1 MFFKKKK
8 NKDFYETIIEMTEQ
22 NKEDL
27 VAVEINKIKNSI
39 KNVALYGGDSLHEYI
54 SAPKGK
60 YEVIKQEIRK
70 LGFKV
75 EESSIKDIY
84 ISWEDGVKAEFESE
98 IISDFFVVLEDT
110 EGCGPK
116 IHALCTTQ
124 DKANKIKNNL
134 VEEMT
139 EECFEAD
146 PKESGLDEKLH
157 KEQITKECEQAFKI
171 IGIKEINRILRKDDV
186 VNAEENCN

>member
-27 VAVEINKIKNSI
+27 AAVDINRIKNSI
-39 KNVALYGGDSLHEYI
+39 KNAALYGRDSLHEYI
-54 SAPKGK
+54 YAPKEK

-98 IISDFFVVLEDT
+98 IINDFFIVLENT
-110 EGCGPK
+110 EGCSPK

-146 PKESGLDEKLH
+146 PKESGLDRSIDYQKI
-157 KEQITKECEQAFKI
+157 KKECEEQIKI
-171 IGIKEINRILRKDDV
+171 IKISQLNTIIGGKTNEI
-186 VNAEENCN
+186 

>member
-8 NKDFYETIIEMTEQ
+8 NKDFFETVIEMTKQ
-22 NKEDL
+22 SREDC
-27 VAVEINKIKNSI
+27 VIDNVNRIKNNI
-39 KNVALYGGDSLHEYI
+39 KNAALSGNNSLHGYI
-54 SAPKGK
+54 YAPKEK

-75 EESSIKDIY
+75 EESFIGDMF
-84 ISWEDGVKAEFESE
+84 ISWEEDGVEAEFESE
-98 IISDFFVVLEDT
+98 ITSDFFVVLEDA
-110 EGCGPK
+110 EGCSPK

-124 DKANKIKNNL
+124 DKTNKIKNNL

-146 PKESGLDEKLH
+146 PKESGLDRSIDYQKI
-157 KEQITKECEQAFKI
+157 KKECEEQIKI
-171 IGIKEINRILRKDDV
+171 IKISQLNAIIGGKTDEI
-186 VNAEENCN
+186 